1 MSSQSATAIES
12 GATKHWPGRVLVGFD
27 SSPGA
32 ARAVQWAIRE
42 VAARGSSL
50 RVGSSAPPPNCF
62 DRHRDDDLQEQRLC
76 RLLRELHD
84 EHPSLVV
91 VPAAAH
97 GDPRRALIDEAG
109 HVDLLVLAA
118 SNEESAEQVL
128 LDSLARRAVRRSPCP
143 VVIVRGSR
151 TGPVRRIV
159 VGADGS
165 SAADAA
171 LDWACDEV
179 SLHRAD
185 LLVVHARERNISRAE
200 AECVLDLAVNEC
212 RERVGARVRGVLVEG
227 SPATA
232 LIDASRT
239 ADIVAIGSRGR
250 SGFKTALFGSVA
262 LAVAESADC
271 PVAVTHPT
279 LKLD

>member
-1 MSSQSATAIES
+1 MSSLSVTDIES
-12 GATKHWPGRVLVGFD
+12 VWKKQWPGRVLVGFD
-27 SSPGA
+27 DSPGA

-50 RVGSSAPPPNCF
+50 RVGSSALPSNWF
-62 DRHRDDDLQEQRLC
+62 DRQRDDTEEQRFC

-91 VPAAAH
+91 VPASEH
-97 GDPRRALIDEAG
+97 DDPRRDLIDEAG

-118 SNEESAEQVL
+118 SNDESAEQVL
-128 LDSLARRAVRRSPCP
+128 LDSLARKAVRRSPCP
-143 VVIVRGSR
+143 VVIVRGSK

-185 LLVVHARERNISRAE
+185 LLVIHAREQSISRAE
-200 AECVLDLAVNEC
+200 AGCVLDLAVNEC
-212 RERVGARVRGVLVEG
+212 RERVGAGVRGVLVEG

-232 LIDASRT
+232 LIEASRT

-262 LAVAESADC
+262 LAVAGSADC
-271 PVAVTHPT
+271 PVAVTHPM